1 MKSILLKL
9 DDDLFEETE
18 EQVKELKTS
27 RSNYLKTALKAYNN
41 LIKRKRLETQIKKE
55 IALLKENNFDQELLN
70 DFDEASLVDLQ
81 KFLDEEQS

>member
-9 DDDLFEETE
+9 DDKLFEETE
-18 EQVKELKTS
+18 EQVKELKIS

-55 IALLKENNFDQELLN
+55 IALIKDNSYDQELIS

>member
-41 LIKRKRLETQIKKE
+41 LIKRKRVETQIKKE

-81 KFLDEEQS
+81 KFLDEE

>member
-9 DDDLFEETE
+9 DDDLFAETE

-81 KFLDEEQS
+81 KFLDEE

>member
-9 DDDLFEETE
+9 DDKLFEETE
-18 EQVKELKTS
+18 EQVKELKIS

-55 IALLKENNFDQELLN
+55 IALIKDNNYDQELIN

>member
-81 KFLDEEQS
+81 KFLDEE

>member
-9 DDDLFEETE
+9 DDKLFEETE

-41 LIKRKRLETQIKKE
+41 LVKRKRLETQIKKE
-55 IALLKENNFDQELLN
+55 IALIKENNYDQELIN
-70 DFDEASLVDLQ
+70 DFNEASLVDLQ
-81 KFLDEEQS
+81 KFLNEE

>member
-41 LIKRKRLETQIKKE
+41 LIKRKRVETQIKKE
-55 IALLKENNFDQELLN
+55 IALLKENNFDHQLLN

-81 KFLDEEQS
+81 KFLDEE

>member
-41 LIKRKRLETQIKKE
+41 LIKRKRVETQIKKE
-55 IALLKENNFDQELLN
+55 IALFKENNFDQELLN

-81 KFLDEEQS
+81 KFLDEE